1 MLIFLL
7 CIGLY
12 INYYIKSLFINKL
25 IIELVLPLILVNFFF
40 IFYLKN
46 LNLIFFYNFKLDDF
60 FLFFK
65 FIFFIFLFL
74 ILLISRNYFI
84 FEKVK
89 IFEYSILILLSVQGS
104 ILILLSMNFFLI
116 YVCLEIQNLCFYILA
131 TLKRFNNFS
140 VEAGLKYFLFGS
152 FSSSLLLFGISI
164 FYGLFGT
171 LDIFDIFFILLNFN
185 FDVFFILLFLA
196 LFFFVVGLLF
206 KLGSAPFHWWIPDVY
221 EGAPS
226 IIMLFFSIL
235 PKIVLVF
242 FLIKL
247 NFYLFFFEINISYFF
262 LCLGIFSLII
272 GSLNTMFQL
281 KIKRFFAYG
290 TIVNIG
296 FLLISL
302 SLMDLHGMFSS
313 IFFLFCYILA
323 IYIFFVFFLSYKK
336 QNYVEMRNLMDL
348 SYFNFNIILLFFLSL
363 IFFSFVGLPPFLGF
377 FGKFFI
383 YFTLLLNYNYVLLI
397 IIFLI
402 NVFIGFYYLRVI
414 RFFYF
419 FNDIFEKKNLLILYS
434 FSNLNIIFFTFNIFF
449 LFFFDFICQFIYNLL
464 IVIFLNF
471 I

>member
-1 MLIFLL
+1 
-7 CIGLY
+7 
-12 INYYIKSLFINKL
+12 
-25 IIELVLPLILVNFFF
+25 
-40 IFYLKN
+40 
-46 LNLIFFYNFKLDDF
+46 
-60 FLFFK
+60 
-65 FIFFIFLFL
+65 
-74 ILLISRNYFI
+74 
-84 FEKVK
+84 
-89 IFEYSILILLSVQGS
+89 
-104 ILILLSMNFFLI
+104 
-116 YVCLEIQNLCFYILA
+116 
-131 TLKRFNNFS
+131 
-140 VEAGLKYFLFGS
+140 
-152 FSSSLLLFGISI
+152 
-164 FYGLFGT
+164 
-171 LDIFDIFFILLNFN
+171 
-185 FDVFFILLFLA
+185 
-196 LFFFVVGLLF
+196 
-206 KLGSAPFHWWIPDVY
+206 
-221 EGAPS
+221 
-226 IIMLFFSIL
+226 MLFFSIL

-262 LCLGIFSLII
+262 LFLGIFSLII